1 MRPEMEFGWT
11 AEQLEYRAHVRAALA
26 ELLPPDWERVY
37 VPQSYASD
45 ALIDFSR
52 TFCAQLAA
60 RGLLVPHW
68 PKRYGGN
75 DADDWQHFI
84 LGEEMK
90 AAGEPRGPQYMN
102 VNWIGPTIMRFGSD
116 EQRREH
122 LLGIASG
129 KVIWCQGFSE
139 PGAGT
144 DLAALKTRAEKCRD
158 HYLINGSKIWT
169 SYARKADWCF
179 LLARTGSGRKD
190 VSVFLVPMSTPG
202 ISVSSFPGLIKDG
215 HLNEVFF
222 TDLKVPFSSRL
233 GEEGAG
239 WSVITYALAYERV
252 GVARYHAGLEA
263 LDRAIRQLKAE
274 NRFDDP
280 VMQSRAGAIV
290 SKFEAARLLT
300 YRVVDQR
307 VHRIP
312 DTTEANL
319 CRIAALEA
327 VEELMDFLVQ
337 YVPDCLTDGDALLQD
352 YYRINIPAGITGGT
366 NELQLDLVARR
377 GLGMASRK

>member
-1 MRPEMEFGWT
+1 MEFGWT
-11 AEQLEYRAHVRAALA
+11 AEQIKYREHVRAALE
-26 ELLPPDWERVY
+26 ELLPPDWEQVY

-45 ALIDFSR
+45 AQIEFSR
-52 TFCAQLAA
+52 IFCAELAQ

-68 PKRYGGN
+68 PKQYGGN

-84 LGEEMK
+84 LSEEMK

-102 VNWIGPTIMRFGSD
+102 VNWIGPTIMRYGSD

-122 LLGIASG
+122 LLAIASG

-139 PGAGT
+139 PSAGT
-144 DLAALKTRAEKCRD
+144 DLAALKTRAENRGD

-179 LLARTGSGRKD
+179 VLARTGSGRKE
-190 VSVFLVPMSTPG
+190 VSVFLLPMTTPG
-202 ISVSSFPGLIKDG
+202 IQVTSFPGLIKDG

-222 TDLKVPFSSRL
+222 TDVKVPLSARL
-233 GEEGAG
+233 GAEGAG
-239 WSVITYALAYERV
+239 WTIVTYALSYERV

-263 LDRAIRQLKAE
+263 LDRAINRRKKE

-280 VMQSRAGAIV
+280 VMQTRAGIIAA
-290 SKFEAARLLT
+290 KFEAARLLT

-307 VHRIP
+307 VHRVQ
-312 DTTEANL
+312 DTSEANL

-327 VEELMDFLVQ
+327 VEDLMDFLVQ
-337 YVPDCLTDGDALLQD
+337 YVPDCLTGGDALLED

-377 GLGMASRK
+377 GLGMPSRL

>member
-1 MRPEMEFGWT
+1 MEYGWT
-11 AEQLEYRAHVRAALA
+11 REQVGFRERVRKALD
-26 ELLPPDWERVY
+26 ELLPRDWDEVY

-45 ALIDFSR
+45 LQVEFSR
-52 TFCAQLAA
+52 TFCAKLAERA
-60 RGLLVPHW
+60 LLVPHW
-68 PKRYGGN
+68 PKEYGGN

-102 VNWIGPTIMRFGSD
+102 INWIGPAIMRYGS
-116 EQRREH
+116 EEHRREH
-122 LLGIASG
+122 LLGISSG
-129 KVIWCQGFSE
+129 KIIWCQGFSE

-144 DLAALKTRAEKCRD
+144 DLAALKMRAENRGD

-179 LLARTGSGRKD
+179 LLARTGTGRKEI
-190 VSVFLVPMSTPG
+190 SVFLLPMTTAG
-202 ISVSSFPGLIKDG
+202 ISVTSFPGLIKEG

-222 TDLKVPFSSRL
+222 SDVEVPVSTRL
-233 GEEGAG
+233 GDEGAG
-239 WSVITYALAYERV
+239 WKIITYALSYERV

-263 LDRAIRQLKAE
+263 LNLAIAQLKKG

-280 VMQSRAGAIV
+280 VMQSRAGMIT
-290 SKFEAARLLT
+290 SKFEAARLMT

-312 DTTEANL
+312 DIAEANL
-319 CRIAALEA
+319 CRIASLEA
-327 VEELMDFLVQ
+327 VEDLMDFLVE
-337 YVPDCLTDGDALLQD
+337 YVPDCLAGGDPLLED

-377 GLGMASRK
+377 GLGMPSK

>member
-1 MRPEMEFGWT
+1 MEYGWT
-11 AEQLEYRAHVRAALA
+11 KDQVKFRERVRAAVD
-26 ELLPPDWERVY
+26 ELLPPDWDEVF

-45 ALIDFSR
+45 AQVEFSR
-52 TFCAQLAA
+52 TFCANLAE

-68 PKRYGGN
+68 PKQYGGN

-102 VNWIGPTIMRFGSD
+102 VNWIGPAIMRYGS
-116 EQRREH
+116 EAQRREH
-122 LLGIASG
+122 LLGISG
-129 KVIWCQGFSE
+129 GKIIWCQGFSE

-144 DLAALKTRAEKCRD
+144 DLAALKTRAQNRGD

-179 LLARTGSGRKD
+179 LLARTGTGRKEI
-190 VSVFLVPMSTPG
+190 SVFLLPMTTPG
-202 ISVSSFPGLIKDG
+202 ISVTSFPGLIKDG

-222 TDLKVPFSSRL
+222 SDVEVPVSTRL
-233 GEEGAG
+233 GDEGAG
-239 WSVITYALAYERV
+239 WKIITYALSYERV

-263 LDRAIRQLKAE
+263 LNLAIAQLKKD

-280 VMQSRAGAIV
+280 VMQSRAGMIT
-290 SKFEAARLLT
+290 SKFEAARLMT

-307 VHRIP
+307 VHRVP
-312 DTTEANL
+312 DTAEANL
-319 CRIAALEA
+319 CRIASLEA
-327 VEELMDFLVQ
+327 VEDLMDFLVQ
-337 YVPDCLTDGDALLQD
+337 YVPDCLAGGDPLLED

-377 GLGMASRK
+377 GLGMPSSK

>member
-1 MRPEMEFGWT
+1 MDFGWT
-11 AEQLEYRAHVRAALA
+11 EEQIGYRKRVRTALA

-45 ALIDFSR
+45 AQIEFSR
-52 TFCAQLAA
+52 TFCAELAK

-68 PKRYGGN
+68 PKQYGGN
-75 DADDWQHFI
+75 DADDWQQFI
-84 LGEEMK
+84 LAEEMK

-102 VNWIGPTIMRFGSD
+102 VNWIGPTIMRFGND

-129 KVIWCQGFSE
+129 RVIWCQGFSE

-144 DLAALKTRAEKCRD
+144 DLAALKTRAENRGD
-158 HYLINGSKIWT
+158 HYVLNGSKIWT

-179 LLARTGSGRKD
+179 LLARTGAGRKEI
-190 VSVFLVPMSTPG
+190 SAFLIPMKTPG
-202 ISVSSFPGLIKDG
+202 ITVVSFPGLIKDG
-215 HLNEVFF
+215 HLNEVFLSDV
-222 TDLKVPFSSRL
+222 TIPLAARL
-233 GEEGAG
+233 GDEGAA
-239 WSVITYALAYERV
+239 WKIITYALTYERV
-252 GVARYHAGLEA
+252 GVPRYHAGLEA
-263 LDRAIRQLKAE
+263 LDRAVERLKE
-274 NRFDDP
+274 EKRFDDA
-280 VMQSRAGAIV
+280 VMQSRAGLIV

-307 VHRIP
+307 VQRIP
-312 DTTEANL
+312 DGSEANVS
-319 CRIAALEA
+319 RIAALEA
-327 VEELMDFLVQ
+327 VEDLMDFLIQ
-337 YVPDCLTDGDALLQD
+337 YVPDCLTGGDALLED

-377 GLGMASRK
+377 GLGMPGK

>member
-1 MRPEMEFGWT
+1 MEFRWT
-11 AEQLEYRAHVRAALA
+11 AEQTDFRNHVRAALQ
-26 ELLPPDWERVY
+26 ELLPADWETVY

-45 ALIDFSR
+45 AQIEFSR
-52 TFCAQLAA
+52 RFCAELAQ

-68 PKRYGGN
+68 PKQYGGS

-102 VNWIGPTIMRFGSD
+102 VNWIGPTIMRHGSE
-116 EQRREH
+116 EQRRQH
-122 LLGIASG
+122 LLGISSG

-144 DLAALKTRAEKCRD
+144 DLAALKTRAERQGD
-158 HYLINGSKIWT
+158 HYLVNGSKIWT
-169 SYARKADWCF
+169 SYARKADWIF
-179 LLARTGSGRKD
+179 LLARTGAGRKEI
-190 VSVFLVPMSTPG
+190 SIFLLPMSTPG
-202 ISVSSFPGLIKDG
+202 ISVTSFPGVIKDG

-222 TDLKVPFSSRL
+222 SDVQVPSSMLL

-239 WSVITYALAYERV
+239 WKIITYALSYERV

-263 LDRAIRQLKAE
+263 LDLAIRQLKRE

-280 VMQSRAGAIV
+280 VMQARAGVIV

-307 VHRIP
+307 VHKIA
-312 DTTEANL
+312 DNGDANI

-327 VEELMDFLVQ
+327 VEDLMDFLMH
-337 YVPDCLTDGDALLQD
+337 YVPDCLAGGDPLLED

-377 GLGMASRK
+377 ALGM

>member
-1 MRPEMEFGWT
+1 MEFGWT
-11 AEQLEYRAHVRAALA
+11 AEQVKYRERVRAALA
-26 ELLPPDWERVY
+26 ELLPSDWDEVY

-45 ALIDFSR
+45 AQIEFSR
-52 TFCAQLAA
+52 IFCPELAK

-68 PKRYGGN
+68 PKQYGGN
-75 DADDWQHFI
+75 DAEDWQHFI

-102 VNWIGPTIMRFGSD
+102 VNWIGPTIMRFGTE

-122 LLGIASG
+122 LLGISSG

-144 DLAALKTRAEKCRD
+144 DLAALKTRAELRGD
-158 HYLINGSKIWT
+158 HYILNGSKIWT

-179 LLARTGSGRKD
+179 LLARAGSGRKEI
-190 VSVFLVPMSTPG
+190 SAFLIPMKTPG
-202 ISVSSFPGLIKDG
+202 ISVVPFPGLIKDG
-215 HLNEVFF
+215 HLNEVFLS
-222 TDLKVPFSSRL
+222 DVEVPMIRRL
-233 GEEGAG
+233 GEEGEA
-239 WSVITYALAYERV
+239 WKIVTHALTYERV
-252 GVARYHAGLEA
+252 GVPRYHAGLEA
-263 LDRAIRQLKAE
+263 LDRAIAYLRKE
-274 NRFDDP
+274 NRLDDP
-280 VMQSRAGAIV
+280 TMQARAGLIA

-307 VHRIP
+307 VHKIP
-312 DTTEANL
+312 HTYEANL
-319 CRIAALEA
+319 SRVTALEA
-327 VEELMDFLVQ
+327 VEDLMDFLMQ
-337 YVPDCLTDGDALLQD
+337 YTPDCLTGGDALLED

-377 GLGMASRK
+377 GLGMPGK

>member
-1 MRPEMEFGWT
+1 MEFGWT
-11 AEQLEYRAHVRAALA
+11 AEQVNFRERVRAAVD
-26 ELLPPDWERVY
+26 ELLPADWDQVY

-45 ALIDFSR
+45 LQVEFSR
-52 TFCAQLAA
+52 TFCAGLAE

-68 PKRYGGN
+68 PKQYGGN

-102 VNWIGPTIMRFGSD
+102 VNWIGPAIMRYGS
-116 EQRREH
+116 EIQRREH
-122 LLGIASG
+122 LLGISG
-129 KVIWCQGFSE
+129 GTIIWCQGFSE

-144 DLAALKTRAEKCRD
+144 DLASLKTRAENRGD
-158 HYLINGSKIWT
+158 HYVINGSKIWT

-179 LLARTGSGRKD
+179 LLARTGAGRKEI
-190 VSVFLVPMSTPG
+190 SVFLLPMSTPG
-202 ISVSSFPGLIKDG
+202 ISVTSFPGLIKDG

-222 TDLKVPFSSRL
+222 SDVSAPASARL

-239 WSVITYALAYERV
+239 WKIITYALSYERV

-263 LDRAIRQLKAE
+263 LSLAIGLLKKE
-274 NRFDDP
+274 GRFDDP
-280 VMQSRAGAIV
+280 VVQSRAGMIAA
-290 SKFEAARLLT
+290 KFEAARLLT

-307 VHRIP
+307 VHRTA
-312 DTTEANL
+312 DTGEANL
-319 CRIAALEA
+319 CRIASLEA
-327 VEELMDFLVQ
+327 VEDFMDFLVH
-337 YVPDCLTDGDALLQD
+337 YVPDCLTGGDALLED

-377 GLGMASRK
+377 GLGMPSRL

>member
-1 MRPEMEFGWT
+1 MEYGWT
-11 AEQLEYRAHVRAALA
+11 KDQVKFRERVRAAVD
-26 ELLPPDWERVY
+26 ELLPPDWDEVF

-45 ALIDFSR
+45 AQVEFSR
-52 TFCAQLAA
+52 IFCANLAE

-68 PKRYGGN
+68 PKQYGGN

-102 VNWIGPTIMRFGSD
+102 INWIGPAIMRYGS
-116 EQRREH
+116 EEHRREH
-122 LLGIASG
+122 LLGISSG
-129 KVIWCQGFSE
+129 KIIWCQGFSE

-144 DLAALKTRAEKCRD
+144 DLAALKMRAENRGD

-179 LLARTGSGRKD
+179 LLARTGTGRKEI
-190 VSVFLVPMSTPG
+190 SVFLLPMTTAG
-202 ISVSSFPGLIKDG
+202 ISVTSFPGLIKEG

-222 TDLKVPFSSRL
+222 SDVEVPVSARL
-233 GEEGAG
+233 GDEGAG
-239 WSVITYALAYERV
+239 WKIITYALSYERV

-263 LDRAIRQLKAE
+263 LNLAIAQLKRE

-280 VMQSRAGAIV
+280 VMQSRAGMIT
-290 SKFEAARLLT
+290 SKFEAARLMT

-307 VHRIP
+307 VHRVP
-312 DTTEANL
+312 DTAEANL
-319 CRIAALEA
+319 CRIASLEA
-327 VEELMDFLVQ
+327 VEDLMDFLVQ
-337 YVPDCLTDGDALLQD
+337 YVPDCLAGGD
-352 YYRINIPAGITGGT
+352 P
-366 NELQLDLVARR
+366 
-377 GLGMASRK
+377 SP

>member
-1 MRPEMEFGWT
+1 MEYGWT
-11 AEQLEYRAHVRAALA
+11 NGQVEFRERVRSALD
-26 ELLPPDWERVY
+26 ELLPADWDEVY

-45 ALIDFSR
+45 LQVEFSR
-52 TFCAQLAA
+52 TFCAQLAE

-68 PKRYGGN
+68 PKQYGGG

-102 VNWIGPTIMRFGSD
+102 VNWIGPAIMRYGS
-116 EQRREH
+116 EAQRHEH
-122 LLGIASG
+122 LLGISSG
-129 KVIWCQGFSE
+129 KIIWCQGFSE
-139 PGAGT
+139 PSAGT
-144 DLAALKTRAEKCRD
+144 DLAALKTRAENRGD
-158 HYLINGSKIWT
+158 RYLINGSKIWT

-179 LLARTGSGRKD
+179 LLARTGAGRKEI
-190 VSVFLVPMSTPG
+190 SVFLLPMTTPG
-202 ISVSSFPGLIKDG
+202 ISVTSFPGLIKDG

-222 TDLKVPFSSRL
+222 SDAEVPVSARL
-233 GEEGAG
+233 GDEGAG
-239 WSVITYALAYERV
+239 WKIITYALSYERV

-263 LDRAIRQLKAE
+263 LNLAIARLKKD

-280 VMQSRAGAIV
+280 VMQSRAGMIA

-307 VHRIP
+307 VHRIA
-312 DTTEANL
+312 DTSEANL
-319 CRIAALEA
+319 CRIASLDA
-327 VEELMDFLVQ
+327 VEDLMDFLVQ
-337 YVPDCLTDGDALLQD
+337 YVPDCLTGGDALLED

-377 GLGMASRK
+377 GLGMPSGK